1 MEKNVLNYRI
11 IIEKERYDDGSIV
24 YTASCP
30 TLGVYDYGETIEEVL
45 TSITDGITLAVETL
59 AKEKK
64 EIPLDR
70 IDEQIITSTKIV
82 VSPKISSSL
91 SV

>member
-30 TLGVYDYGETIEEVL
+30 TLGVYDYGDTIEEVL

>member
-1 MEKNVLNYRI
+1 MEKDVLNYRI
-11 IIEKERYDDGSIV
+11 IIEKERYEDGTIV

-30 TLGVYDYGETIEEVL
+30 TLGVYDYGDTIEEVL
-45 TSITDGITLAVETL
+45 TSIKDGITLAVETL

-70 IDEQIITSTKIV
+70 IDEQIITSAKIV
-82 VSPKISSSL
+82 VSSRVSSSL